1 MNIVYKLVDLVASC
15 IEIFILY
22 EIYNELFSI
31 YRRKENM
38 QSRKVVMTVIGIFFV
53 SVCNY
58 VSAFSYFTMIAGAI
72 YMSISAL
79 FLFKVNWIPLFSV
92 SSFYI
97 LCISYFDFFIIS
109 IFSYVWGETEV
120 MQKLSVPGIP
130 RIQLILTVKILWII
144 FFLLFRRYINVF
156 SQKVTSMY
164 KMLILSIIGFFG
176 FYFLVEQ
183 TCKMLNYSLTGV
195 WLATMLGLSSFI
207 FVTYFVIVR
216 QEEKNRLNIE
226 KMRSDLL
233 EEKYKAI
240 QEIYSSNAKLYH
252 DMNNHLD
259 VLYQL
264 LDNEST
270 EKAKD
275 YIKEIGQ
282 PIKRLSKTVWTGEEV
297 VDAII
302 KSKVEVMKENDIAF
316 EINADF
322 LDNTNIAQHDMCTIL
337 ANLLDNAIEATCKL
351 EENKRISLAIRS
363 INQFLILKISN
374 TCISSDKE
382 LNLFPETTK
391 DNKQLHGWGLPSVK
405 DTVEKYNGTMECI
418 CEENEFTVSIMM
430 FWETVKTK

>member
-1 MNIVYKLVDLVASC
+1 MNIVCKLVDLTASYL
-15 IEIFILY
+15 ELFVLY
-22 EIYNELFSI
+22 EIYTELFEKNK
-31 YRRKENM
+31 RRKNI
-38 QSRKVVMTVIGIFFV
+38 QNRKILVTIVGTIMIALCNQV
-53 SVCNY
+53 SV
-58 VSAFSYFTMIAGAI
+58 FSYFTIIICVVYA
-72 YMSISAL
+72 SVSAL
-79 FLFKVNWIPLFSV
+79 ILFKANWIPLFSV

-97 LCISYFDFFIIS
+97 LCLSYFDFFIIS
-109 IFSYVWGETEV
+109 IFSYIWGEAEV
-120 MQKLSVPGIP
+120 MQRLSTQGIP
-130 RIQLILTVKILWII
+130 RILLILVVKALWIM
-144 FFLLFRRYINVF
+144 FFLLYKRHIKVF
-156 SQKVTSMY
+156 AQKVTSMY
-164 KMLILSIIGFFG
+164 KVLIFSIVGFCG
-176 FYFLVEQ
+176 FIFLVEQ
-183 TCKMLNYSLTGV
+183 TCNMFNYSLTGV
-195 WLATMLGLSSFI
+195 WLATVLGLALFI

-226 KMRSDLL
+226 TMRSDLL

-264 LDNEST
+264 LDNENT
-270 EKAKD
+270 QKAKE

-302 KSKVEVMKENDIAF
+302 KSKVEVMKEKDITF
-316 EINADF
+316 EINAEF
-322 LDNTNIAQHDMCTIL
+322 PDNTNIVQHDMCTIL

-351 EENKRISLAIRS
+351 EENKRISLVIRS

-374 TCISSDKE
+374 TCVYSDKQY
-382 LNLFPETTK
+382 NLIPETTK

-418 CEENEFTVSIMM
+418 REENEFTVSIMM
-430 FWETVKTK
+430 FWENTKTE

>member
-58 VSAFSYFTMIAGAI
+58 VSVFSYFTMIAGAI

-207 FVTYFVIVR
+207 
-216 QEEKNRLNIE
+216 
-226 KMRSDLL
+226 DLQL
-233 EEKYKAI
+233 
-240 QEIYSSNAKLYH
+240 KLTQ
-252 DMNNHLD
+252 
-259 VLYQL
+259 V
-264 LDNEST
+264 
-270 EKAKD
+270 
-275 YIKEIGQ
+275 
-282 PIKRLSKTVWTGEEV
+282 
-297 VDAII
+297 
-302 KSKVEVMKENDIAF
+302 
-316 EINADF
+316 
-322 LDNTNIAQHDMCTIL
+322 
-337 ANLLDNAIEATCKL
+337 
-351 EENKRISLAIRS
+351 
-363 INQFLILKISN
+363 
-374 TCISSDKE
+374 
-382 LNLFPETTK
+382 
-391 DNKQLHGWGLPSVK
+391 
-405 DTVEKYNGTMECI
+405 
-418 CEENEFTVSIMM
+418 
-430 FWETVKTK
+430 